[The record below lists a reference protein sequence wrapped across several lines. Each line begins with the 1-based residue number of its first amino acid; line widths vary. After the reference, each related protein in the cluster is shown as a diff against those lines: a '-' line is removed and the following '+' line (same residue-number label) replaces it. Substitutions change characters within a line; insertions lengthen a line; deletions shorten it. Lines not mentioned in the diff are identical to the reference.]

1 MPADSSAHPGD
12 LLGRCSQFVYE
23 EAELL
28 DRMEFDQWLDLFD
41 EESVY
46 WFPIDTTT
54 SSPLDSLNLIY
65 DDRPRLC
72 DRLARLQSGFAF
84 SEAPASQTSHM
95 LSNLR
100 LVTAD
105 EYARSVDDRGLP
117 DGDLALAGRA
127 AIARVRQG
135 TCDVYYARTVW
146 ALRPAGVNLKIR
158 MKRIDLLNAQ
168 EPLPLLTFL
177 L

>member
-1 MPADSSAHPGD
+1 VPAEPGACADD

-46 WFPIDTTT
+46 WLPIDTTT
-54 SSPLDSLNLIY
+54 SNPLDALNLIY
-65 DDRPRLC
+65 DDRPRLR

-95 LSNLR
+95 LANLR
-100 LVTAD
+100 LVTSD
-105 EYARSVDDRGLP
+105 EYARLVDDRGLS
-117 DGDLALAGRA
+117 GDDVAVAGRA
-127 AIARVRQG
+127 AIARLRQG

-146 ALRPAGVNLKIR
+146 ALRPAGATFKIR
-158 MKRIDLLNAQ
+158 MKRIDLLNAR

>member
-1 MPADSSAHPGD
+1 MPADPSAHCGD
-12 LLGRCSQFVYE
+12 LLGRCSQFVYQ

-28 DRMEFDQWLDLFD
+28 DRLEFDQWLDLFD

-46 WFPIDTTT
+46 WLPIDVTT

-65 DDRPRLC
+65 DDRPRLR

-105 EYARSVDDRGLP
+105 EYAHSVDDRGLP
-117 DGDLALAGRA
+117 DDDVALAGRA
-127 AIARVRQG
+127 AIARLRHG
-135 TCDVYYARTVW
+135 SCDLYHARTVW
-146 ALRPAGVNLKIR
+146 VLRPAGGTFKIR
-158 MKRIDLLNAQ
+158 MKRIDLLNAR

>member
-1 MPADSSAHPGD
+1 MPADPSPYSGD
-12 LLGRCSQFVYE
+12 LLGRCCQFVYE

-28 DRMEFDQWLDLFD
+28 DRMDFDQWLDLFD

-46 WFPIDTTT
+46 WLPIDTTT
-54 SSPLDSLNLIY
+54 SNPLDSLNLIY
-65 DDRPRLC
+65 DDRPRLR

-100 LVTAD
+100 LVTSA
-105 EYARSVDDRGLP
+105 EYARSVDDRGLS
-117 DGDLALAGRA
+117 DDDLAVAGRA
-127 AIARVRQG
+127 AIARLRQG
-135 TCDVYYARTVW
+135 TCDVYHARTVW
-146 ALRPAGVNLKIR
+146 ALRPAGATFKIR
-158 MKRIDLLNAQ
+158 MKRIDLLNAR